1 MSETETPR
9 VLVVTSAGAAT
20 SAVTPI
26 LAALEA
32 TPLDVRAIDIGRAGG
47 RSDGVLDWVMK
58 PFASDFAERRLLG
71 EMKTRP
77 PDVAV
82 TFDPIATSALSSARD
97 DAERPA
103 PVVAVVSDLEP
114 TKEWAATD
122 ADRYLTIDDQA
133 AVALADMGIDGARVL
148 PIGAVCELAFAAAG
162 KHDKKELREKF
173 KLGQRQVVLLHVE
186 GLGYELT
193 AQIVLQ
199 LSLVETKALFLFD
212 AGGDAEA
219 ATALRRQVPTLGLD
233 AKLFGETE
241 DTPLLWR
248 TADIIVAKPTDSAI
262 ARAYVLGAFLVSFMP
277 EENRRPLAAAMEERR
292 RGTIANNALLL
303 SSALEPWLGKRRK
316 KDSLVGQDGAGTAAD
331 IAWIV
336 AEERAEV
343 LEERHAAARA
353 STHARVNAAASAAE
367 AAARTSAAAGGLE
380 DLGGGDGG
388 IFAGLGDD
396 LGGGPGGGSD
406 APSQEELA
414 RLKAEVN
421 ARLNQIH
428 KTVNEAQQAADRW
441 AARARS
447 ARKKGDRDLARKADR
462 QSDRERARMH
472 AALAEMAQMQS
483 EVARLE
489 EAAARAA
496 QTPPRSRS
504 SSARAGRSSHAGRA
518 DGGFGGGSIDDEL
531 SRMKRNSRKDLEG
544 ELRNMKKKQVKKN
557 ASLDDELAALKR
569 KMQNK
574 KKR

>member
-1 MSETETPR
+1 MSENENPR
-9 VLVVTSAGAAT
+9 VLVVTSANASQ

-32 TPLDVRAIDIGRAGG
+32 TDLSVRAIDIGRAGG
-47 RSDGVLDWVMK
+47 RSDGVLDWVMR

-71 EMKTRP
+71 EMKSRP

-82 TFDPIATSALSSARD
+82 TFDPIATSALSAARD

-103 PVVAVVSDLEP
+103 AVIAVVSDLEP
-114 TKEWAATD
+114 AKEWAATD
-122 ADRYLTIDDQA
+122 ADRYLTLDDQA
-133 AVALADMGIDGARVL
+133 AVALADLGIDGARVL
-148 PIGAVCELAFAAAG
+148 PVGAVCELAFAAAG
-162 KHDKKELREKF
+162 KHDKKELRDKF
-173 KLGQRQVVLLHVE
+173 NLGQRQVILLHVD

-199 LSLVETKALFLFD
+199 LSLIDTKALFLFD
-212 AGGDAEA
+212 AGADAQA
-219 ATALRRQVPTLGLD
+219 AEALRRQVPTLGLD

-241 DTPLLWR
+241 DAPLLWR
-248 TADIIVAKPTDSAI
+248 TADIIVAKPTDAAI
-262 ARAYVLGAFLVSFMP
+262 ARAYVLGAFLISFMP
-277 EENRRPLAAAMEERR
+277 DEDRRAVAAAMEERR
-292 RGTIANNALLL
+292 RGTTANNALLL

-316 KDSLVGQDGAGTAAD
+316 EDDLVGRDGAGTAAD

-336 AEERAEV
+336 AEERAQI
-343 LEERHAAARA
+343 LDERHAAARA
-353 STHARVNAAASAAE
+353 STQARVSAAASAAE
-367 AAARTSAAAGGLE
+367 AAARTSATAGGLE
-380 DLGGGDGG
+380 DLGGGGGG
-388 IFAGLGDD
+388 IFGH
-396 LGGGPGGGSD
+396 LGGEPE
-406 APSQEELA
+406 APSADELA

-428 KTVNEAQQAADRW
+428 KTVNEAQKAADQW
-441 AARARS
+441 ASRAS
-447 ARKKGDRDLARKADR
+447 QLRKKGQHDQARKADR
-462 QSDRERARMH
+462 QSDNERARMH

-496 QTPPRSRS
+496 QTPPRP
-504 SSARAGRSSHAGRA
+504 SARAGAPGDVS
-518 DGGFGGGSIDDEL
+518 GGAAGGSLDDEL
-531 SRMKRNSRKDLEG
+531 ARMKRNSRRDLEG
-544 ELRNMKKKQVKKN
+544 ELRDMKKKQAKKK

>member
-9 VLVVTSAGAAT
+9 VLVVTSTGAST
-20 SAVTPI
+20 GAVTPI

-32 TPLDVRAIDIGRAGG
+32 TELQVRAIDIGRAGS
-47 RSDGVLDWVMK
+47 RTDGVFDWVMK
-58 PFASDFAERRLLG
+58 PFASDFAERRLVS
-71 EMKTRP
+71 EMKERP

-82 TFDPIATSALSSARD
+82 TFDAMATSMLTSVRD
-97 DAERPA
+97 EAARPA

-114 TKEWAATD
+114 GQDWAATD
-122 ADRYLTIDDQA
+122 ADRYLTIDAQA
-133 AVALADMGIDGARVL
+133 AVTLADLGIDGARVL
-148 PIGAVCELAFAAAG
+148 PIGAICELAFATAG
-162 KHDKKELREKF
+162 KHDKKALRDKF
-173 KLGQRQVVLLHVE
+173 NLGQRQVVLLHVE
-186 GLGYELT
+186 GLGYELA
-193 AQIVLQ
+193 AQLILQ
-199 LSLVETKALFLFD
+199 LSLIETKALFLFD
-212 AGGDAEA
+212 AGTDADA
-219 ATALRRQVPTLGLD
+219 AAALRRQVPTLGLD

-241 DTPLLWR
+241 DAPLLWR
-248 TADIIVAKPTDSAI
+248 TADIIVAKPTDSNV
-262 ARAYVLGAFLVSFMP
+262 ARAFVLGAFLISFMP
-277 EENRRPLAAAMEERR
+277 DDNRRPVATAMEERR

-316 KDSLVGQDGAGTAAD
+316 EDRLVGHDGAGTVAD

-353 STHARVNAAASAAE
+353 STHARVNAAAGAAE

-380 DLGGGDGG
+380 DLGGGGGG
-388 IFAGLGDD
+388 IFGDD
-396 LGGGPGGGSD
+396 LGADND
-406 APSQEELA
+406 APSAEELA
-414 RLKAEVN
+414 RLKAEVD

-428 KTVNEAQQAADRW
+428 KTVNEAQKSADRW
-441 AARARS
+441 AARAKQ
-447 ARKKGDRDLARKADR
+447 ARNKGDHDLARKADR

-472 AALAEMAQMQS
+472 AALAEMAQMKS

-496 QTPPRSRS
+496 QAPPRRS
-504 SSARAGRSSHAGRA
+504 TSGKRRSQAGYS
-518 DGGFGGGSIDDEL
+518 GGEPVGSVDDEL
-531 SRMKRNSRKDLEG
+531 SRMKRNSRRDLEG
-544 ELRNMKKKQVKKN
+544 ELRNMKKQRAKKN